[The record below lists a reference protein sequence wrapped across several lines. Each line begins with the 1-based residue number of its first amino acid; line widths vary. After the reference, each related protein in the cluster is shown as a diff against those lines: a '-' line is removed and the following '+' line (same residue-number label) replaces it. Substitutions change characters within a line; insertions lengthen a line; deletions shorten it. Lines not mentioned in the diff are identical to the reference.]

1 MAAIRKRGKS
11 WRVQIR
17 RRGHPPQFKAF
28 DTRADAEAWA
38 RQIESEMDRGMF
50 VSRAEAERTLVA
62 DLLDRYEKEITPGK
76 RSSRAEKYRL
86 KMLKNALGGLPVA
99 RLRPQDIAS
108 YRDRRI
114 AQGMAGGTVIKDINT
129 LSHVIQTARREWGIN
144 LPDNPVTLITR
155 PKVAPGRK
163 RRLEPGEEAA
173 LLAGCQASG
182 ATALPLMFQLAL
194 ETAMRRGEL
203 LGLEWKHIDL
213 ERRIAFL
220 PQTKNGESRYV
231 PLSSKAIAILTDYP
245 RSDSGKVFHQWSR
258 PDSFENAWR
267 RVVEKLKLV
276 DFRFHDLRH
285 EATSRFF
292 ERGLNLMQVA
302 AITGHKT
309 LQMLKRYT
317 HLRAEDLVAIIG

>member
-17 RRGHPPQFKAF
+17 RRNHPPQFKAF

-38 RQIESEMDRGMF
+38 RQVESEMDRGAF
-50 VSRAEAERTLVA
+50 VSRVEAEKTSIA
-62 DLLDRYEKEITPGK
+62 ELLDRYKREITPGK
-76 RSSRAEKYRL
+76 RSSRVEEYTLKRL
-86 KMLKNALGGLPVA
+86 RSAFGCLPIA
-99 RLRPQDIAS
+99 RLRPQDVAAF
-108 YRDRRI
+108 RDQRI
-114 AQGMAGGTVIKDINT
+114 AQGLAGGTVIKDLNT

-144 LPDNPVTLITR
+144 LPDNPVKLITR
-155 PKVAPGRK
+155 PKVAPGRQ

-173 LLAGCQASG
+173 LLAGCKASG

-220 PQTKNGESRYV
+220 PHTKNGESRYV
-231 PLSSKAIAILTDYP
+231 PLSTKAVAILTDYP
-245 RSDSGKVFHQWSR
+245 RSEGGKVFHQWSR

-317 HLRAEDLVAIIG
+317 HLRAEDLVSLLK

>member
-1 MAAIRKRGKS
+1 VAAIRKRGKS

-28 DTRADAEAWA
+28 DTRVDAEAWA
-38 RQIESEMDRGMF
+38 RQIESEMDRGAF
-50 VSRAEAERTLVA
+50 VSRVEAEKTLVA

-76 RSSRAEKYRL
+76 RSSRVEKYTLERL
-86 KMLKNALGGLPVA
+86 RTAFGCLPVA

-108 YRDRRI
+108 FRDQRI
-114 AQGMAGGTVIKDINT
+114 SQGLAGGTVIKDLNT

-144 LPDNPVTLITR
+144 LPDNPVKLITR
-155 PKVAPGRK
+155 PKVAPGRQ

-173 LLAGCQASG
+173 LLAGCKASG

-203 LGLEWKHIDL
+203 LALEWKHIDL

-220 PQTKNGESRYV
+220 PHTKNGESRYV
-231 PLSSKAIAILTDYP
+231 PLSTKAVAILNDYP
-245 RSDSGKVFHQWSR
+245 RSDGGKVFHQWSR

-267 RVVEKLKLV
+267 RVVAKLELE

-285 EATSRFF
+285 EATSRLF

-302 AITGHKT
+302 SITGHKT

-317 HLRAEDLVAIIG
+317 HLKTSDLVELLR

>member
-17 RRGHPPQFKAF
+17 RRSHPPQFKAF
-28 DTRADAEAWA
+28 DTRAEAEAWA
-38 RQIESEMDRGMF
+38 RQIEAEMDRGAF
-50 VSRAEAERTLVA
+50 VSRVEAEKTLVA

-76 RSSRAEKYRL
+76 RSARAEIYRL
-86 KMLKNALGGLPVA
+86 KMLKDALGRLPVA

-108 YRDRRI
+108 YRDQRI

-144 LPDNPVTLITR
+144 LPDNPVKLITR
-155 PKVAPGRK
+155 PKVAPGRQ
-163 RRLEPGEEAA
+163 RRLQPGEEEA
-173 LLAGCQASG
+173 LLAGCRASG

-203 LGLEWKHIDL
+203 LALEWKHIDL
-213 ERRIAFL
+213 ERRVAFL
-220 PQTKNGESRYV
+220 PHTKNGESRYV
-231 PLSSKAIAILTDYP
+231 PLSTKAAAVLTDSH
-245 RSDSGKVFHQWSR
+245 RSPCGKVFYQWGR
-258 PDSFENAWR
+258 PDSFKNAWR
-267 RVVEKLKLV
+267 RVVTKLELE

-317 HLRAEDLVAIIG
+317 HLRAEDLVPLIG

>member
-17 RRGHPPQFKAF
+17 RRNHPPQFKAF
-28 DTRADAEAWA
+28 STRAEAEAWA
-38 RQIESEMDRGMF
+38 RQIESEMDRGAF
-50 VSRAEAERTLVA
+50 ISRAEAERTPIA
-62 DLLDRYEKEITPGK
+62 DLLDRYEREITPGK
-76 RSSRAEKYRL
+76 RSARTEIYRL
-86 KMLKNALGGLPVA
+86 KMLKDAFGCLPVA
-99 RLRPQDIAS
+99 RLRPKDIAS
-108 YRDRRI
+108 YRDQRI
-114 AQGMAGGTVIKDINT
+114 AQGIAGGTVIKDINT

-144 LPDNPVTLITR
+144 LPDNPAKLITR

-173 LLAGCQASG
+173 LLAGCKASG
-182 ATALPLMFQLAL
+182 APALLLMFQLAL

-213 ERRIAFL
+213 ERRVAYL
-220 PQTKNGESRYV
+220 PHTKNGESRYV
-231 PLSSKAIAILTDYP
+231 PLSTTAVKVLSEWPK
-245 RSDSGKVFHQWSR
+245 SDGKVFHHWSR

-267 RVVEKLKLV
+267 RVVSKLKLE

-317 HLRAEDLVAIIG
+317 HLRAEELVPLIG